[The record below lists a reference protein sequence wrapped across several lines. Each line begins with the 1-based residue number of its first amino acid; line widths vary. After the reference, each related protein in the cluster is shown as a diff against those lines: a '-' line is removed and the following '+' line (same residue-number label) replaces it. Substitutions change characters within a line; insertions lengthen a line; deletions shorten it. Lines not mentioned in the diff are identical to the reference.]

1 MGGIK
6 FILTPASTLTAL
18 EYGSLLTSLVR
29 HRQRQIEVKHAPR
42 DGVSFWAYGTLHAAE
57 RTFYGDLMHSPA
69 EVRPRVELTRNE
81 PRLLSGKSV
90 LSILKL
96 ILVGSPLP
104 EVLTIIAQLLESQGK
119 NMFCIDDEVQSRFDE
134 STLISSSVSWQEQC
148 LLPQ

>member
-1 MGGIK
+1 
-6 FILTPASTLTAL
+6 
-18 EYGSLLTSLVR
+18 
-29 HRQRQIEVKHAPR
+29 
-42 DGVSFWAYGTLHAAE
+42 
-57 RTFYGDLMHSPA
+57 MHSPA

-119 NMFCIDDEVQSRFDE
+119 NMFYIDDEVQSRFDE